1 MNTQFKAKN
10 NPRVIAIQKIY
21 GKFYNK
27 DQKLNKFLEDRG
39 NSYSQILGSVDNIL
53 ENTADIQKKA
63 THYTKYAY
71 NVLDKNTQ
79 YLTELNDDVFRL
91 SLRSSTLEND
101 TIILGK
107 ELRRKS
113 RAYDDLRSSYEVLMK
128 NNSTTMAKQAK
139 ENIILMERLG
149 QLEVDLEE
157 RESAIKSREQDVAN
171 LNQLLKQKDAN
182 LTKLKSNVA
191 KALLGFKGEGLSVEQ
206 RNGKLYVSLEN
217 SLLFPSGSW
226 DVNSN
231 GEKAITE
238 LSKVLSSQTDLQI
251 LVEGHTDNVPYVSE
265 GMVKDNWDLSVM
277 RATSIVKILTNNKG
291 LNALNITAAGRG
303 PYNPLLDNDSPEN
316 RAVNRRIEIILSPNI
331 DALLNL
337 LE

>member
-1 MNTQFKAKN
+1 
-10 NPRVIAIQKIY
+10 
-21 GKFYNK
+21 
-27 DQKLNKFLEDRG
+27 
-39 NSYSQILGSVDNIL
+39 
-53 ENTADIQKKA
+53 
-63 THYTKYAY
+63 
-71 NVLDKNTQ
+71 
-79 YLTELNDDVFRL
+79 
-91 SLRSSTLEND
+91 
-101 TIILGK
+101 
-107 ELRRKS
+107 
-113 RAYDDLRSSYEVLMK
+113 
-128 NNSTTMAKQAK
+128 
-139 ENIILMERLG
+139 
-149 QLEVDLEE
+149 
-157 RESAIKSREQDVAN
+157 

-191 KALLGFKGEGLSVEQ
+191 TALLGFKGEGLSVEQ

-291 LNALNITAAGRG
+291 LNASNITAAGRG

>member
-1 MNTQFKAKN
+1 
-10 NPRVIAIQKIY
+10 
-21 GKFYNK
+21 
-27 DQKLNKFLEDRG
+27 
-39 NSYSQILGSVDNIL
+39 
-53 ENTADIQKKA
+53 
-63 THYTKYAY
+63 
-71 NVLDKNTQ
+71 
-79 YLTELNDDVFRL
+79 
-91 SLRSSTLEND
+91 
-101 TIILGK
+101 
-107 ELRRKS
+107 
-113 RAYDDLRSSYEVLMK
+113 
-128 NNSTTMAKQAK
+128 MAKQAK

-191 KALLGFKGEGLSVEQ
+191 TALLGFKGEGLSVEQ

-238 LSKVLSSQTDLQI
+238 LSKVLASQTDLQI

-291 LNALNITAAGRG
+291 LNASNITAAGRG